1 MEQEWHA
8 FFSNKQ
14 LEIIMNNDKN
24 SVYTNIYKLKE
35 NGINVETTCVYP
47 VSKYKNKEE
56 CNILFNDAKYL
67 GVVNKW
73 VMIGKR
79 KNKVLN

>member
-14 LEIIMNNDKN
+14 LKIIMQGNNN

-47 VSKYKNKEE
+47 LSKYKTKEE

-73 VMIGKR
+73 VMTGKR
-79 KNKVLN
+79 KIKF

>member
-14 LEIIMNNDKN
+14 LKIIMDCDNN

-47 VSKYKNKEE
+47 VSKYKTKEE
-56 CNILFNDAKYL
+56 CNILFNDAQYL

-73 VMIGKR
+73 VMTGK
-79 KNKVLN
+79 KKIKF

>member
-14 LEIIMNNDKN
+14 LKIIMGCSKN

-35 NGINVETTCVYP
+35 NCINVEVTCVYP
-47 VSKYKNKEE
+47 LCKYKTKEE